1 MEDASYLKSLW
12 HVCALFFGRGNL
24 NKFLLALFRLIV
36 AVLKSFIL
44 IKGGGRGLA
53 RGEENAFYSDY

>member
-1 MEDASYLKSLW
+1 M
-12 HVCALFFGRGNL
+12 CALFFGRGNL

-53 RGEENAFYSDY
+53 GGQENAFYLDY

>member
-1 MEDASYLKSLW
+1 M
-12 HVCALFFGRGNL
+12 CALFFGRGNL

-44 IKGGGRGLA
+44 IKGGGRVLA
-53 RGEENAFYSDY
+53 RGEENACYSDY